1 MRARYRGNA
10 RHRGCA
16 PLPLTLFRSVAEIL
30 ESSTNCWLGRNVAQ
44 QKCAERAELAVLES
58 SVFRDSQSLTQSL
71 EISVDVLPFLKRR
84 FPYVLPEGVQF
95 LRLGAPISLGDAARR
110 KQRRG

>member
-16 PLPLTLFRSVAEIL
+16 PLPLTLFRPVAEIL

-44 QKCAERAELAVLES
+44 QKCAERAELAV
-58 SVFRDSQSLTQSL
+58 FGKQR
-71 EISVDVLPFLKRR
+71 LP
-84 FPYVLPEGVQF
+84 
-95 LRLGAPISLGDAARR
+95 RLPISDAEFGDFCKCASIS
-110 KQRRG
+110 